1 MTVGVPETDAAGSIE
16 AAEAAGT
23 RGSDSR
29 GADGPEAE
37 RAAPVAPDTSVASV
51 APADSAASADTAGS
65 AAAGRPWI
73 KRLRKAAT
81 GRPARFTFLAVAFGL
96 GAWAIADDWTQVQNG
111 LTTLGPAALGGA
123 LVLTIAAWS
132 VMMIAWRGLLA
143 DAGSPLPVRASSR
156 IFFLGQLGKYVPGSV
171 WPVVAQMELGRAHKV
186 PRVRSATA
194 AILATLV
201 SLVAALLTAAATL
214 PFASGA
220 ATDDYLWA
228 FAAVP
233 VLVVGLHPRVAN
245 PVLKRLFR
253 LAKRPPLERDLT
265 GRTIATATARGVVAW
280 TIAGLH
286 VWLLAVRL
294 GAPPGQT
301 FLFATGGFAF
311 AWSVGF
317 IFVLAPAGAGVRE
330 LILIAALTPVLDP
343 GKATAVAV
351 ASRLVTIVADLVAAG
366 IAASLTGGRP
376 RRTIED

>member
-23 RGSDSR
+23 K
-29 GADGPEAE
+29 GADRSGTES
-37 RAAPVAPDTSVASV
+37 AAPVVPD
-51 APADSAASADTAGS
+51 PSAASG
-65 AAAGRPWI
+65 AGRGSWI
-73 KRLRKAAT
+73 KRLQKAAT
-81 GRPARFTFLAVAFGL
+81 GRAARFTFLAVAFGL

-214 PFASGA
+214 PFASGG
-220 ATDDYLWA
+220 ATDDYAWA

-294 GAPPGQT
+294 GAPAGQT
-301 FLFATGGFAF
+301 FLLATGGFAF

-376 RRTIED
+376 RRSIED